1 MHRGQEIK
9 ELLEEVISVIGICW
23 SKRESLTCVQFG
35 RGGKMPQPPHD
46 FELVERLQSN
56 PDLVGFRGENAGLQS
71 SGVVDGFVGGHHGRD
86 SSRIWGVR

>member
-1 MHRGQEIK
+1 
-9 ELLEEVISVIGICW
+9 
-23 SKRESLTCVQFG
+23 
-35 RGGKMPQPPHD
+35 MPQPPHD

-86 SSRIWGVR
+86 SSQIWGVR